1 MYNNLDN
8 NIDSFKSSII
18 HKLIN
23 EKDLLIHDLETEN
36 KSLKSK
42 INYLIKEL
50 DQSKNISVV
59 SVSNNEEIIKI
70 KSELSELKNR
80 PPIQN
85 IIYTTCKNCSQ
96 YSSSDSQ
103 SINKSSISD
112 STPIAPPPPST
123 PSNSNS
129 NNTYSRSLNK
139 PIIVTNDDKNTSN
152 QRSGSYFGG
161 RSLVVPHEHKE
172 SNVNYNS
179 ISHEAN
185 LSVKDVL
192 KNISSKN
199 SSKKGSGSM
208 ADVLEQL
215 KNVIKSRNQ

>member
-1 MYNNLDN
+1 MYNTLDN
-8 NIDSFKSSII
+8 NIDSFKSSLV

-42 INYLIKEL
+42 INYLINEL
-50 DQSKNISVV
+50 NQFKNIPTNNS
-59 SVSNNEEIIKI
+59 SHNEEIIKI

-85 IIYTTCKNCSQ
+85 IIYAGCKSCSQ
-96 YSSSDSQ
+96 NVSSVSQ
-103 SINKSSISD
+103 STNNSSISEIVPI
-112 STPIAPPPPST
+112 TPIAPPPPST
-123 PSNSNS
+123 PSNSN
-129 NNTYSRSLNK
+129 NTYARSLNK
-139 PIIVTNDDKNTSN
+139 SIIDNKNTSH
-152 QRSGSYFGG
+152 QHSGSYFGG

-192 KNISSKN
+192 KNISSK
-199 SSKKGSGSM
+199 KGSGSM